1 MVAVVVADLHLALA
15 RTLLLH
21 GAFEEAD
28 GHVRS
33 SERLLRVAQDTPD
46 GKGFPEGH
54 SAKAAAG
61 GALRLEMTLLSHTPV
76 VAASG
81 EEVVSLRREL
91 MEALRHM
98 ATSRAFE
105 GSIPNPLE
113 VGVRAQFLLAYQV
126 QNRLTVTLEGG
137 LLRASHHIFACSD
150 TLGLS
155 RIYLFLR

>member
-1 MVAVVVADLHLALA
+1 MAAAVADLHLALA

-33 SERLLRVAQDTPD
+33 SERLLRVAQDTP
-46 GKGFPEGH
+46 GGERFPEGH
-54 SAKAAAG
+54 SAKAAAVD
-61 GALRLEMTLLSHTPV
+61 ALRLEMTLLSHTPV

-81 EEVVSLRREL
+81 EEVVSMRREL
-91 MEALRHM
+91 MEALRRM

-126 QNRLTVTLEGG
+126 QNLLTMKFEGG
-137 LLRASHHIFACSD
+137 HLRSSH
-150 TLGLS
+150 
-155 RIYLFLR
+155 YLFRLL